1 MSNAFQTLN
10 QFFGTDWPDYLPDWP
25 DKTPFDHI
33 FIEPPPE
40 GETEVRTRLRFDQE
54 LVTNLPD
61 IDAVSFVLAPGGGVL
76 VDVEADKA
84 GTFEL
89 RIIDVPMV
97 LRFSPILLRPVR
109 PVSGQ
114 PGVFEPDP
122 TVTQVEASLGNV
134 TVKIDSA
141 GGIDLET
148 SGSVTLPPM
157 MIGESGVVIDA
168 SGILAHLKNATIPAE
183 YASLGLPNGWQ
194 GLLIER
200 APVTLPPDLAVDF
213 GGELAFEHCAIGD
226 GGFSGKLTYTP
237 VPAKEGKLMGIGFAL
252 NSVKLDFAQNSLN
265 EASING
271 TLDLPLFD
279 KPIGVKVGFNDA
291 AEFDIQLDGAATS
304 YKLRLPGISDEDIVI
319 NNPDF
324 ALHTTGD
331 EKCAVLR
338 WTENDLKRFLGNLS
352 PALKD
357 QSPPAPAE
365 MTLRVIFG
373 DPIAEFRL
381 EWEFQN
387 QARTLALPGIK
398 VTIPQKTRCCVLF
411 GGGGRSFTNL
421 SFTLTLDANTTTQ
434 AASTFAWGRGD
445 DRELQND
452 DEPANDNPL
461 FQLNLK
467 TKNAISLVLMDM
479 DVAEVAL
486 PRFLQQLE
494 TPLAKLDFD
503 AEETLCDAT
512 PFVLQSLNPDT
523 WLDSQ
528 FIVNKDAFKMP
539 FLQQKEDNPQDTQ
552 FAQFIQIKPP
562 STNTFQLDFAKSS
575 IAIAVELTLTF
586 GPISFNSDITFK
598 FNWVTFAVEVDHDSG
613 LKLLSKNAELA
624 PSKHLGLTWRLK
636 GAKAE
641 NNLYHYFTLVTK
653 DYNYQVQMAED
664 AVFELDYTQA
674 SQEPIT
680 FAVSEFVL
688 SPKGIDLTAEV
699 TDRPARMNG
708 IDTRFR
714 FHGSR
719 IEIKENRIKDFTLAG
734 SGPLPPAL
742 VGDAMVDIALQ
753 FAQREGNLTLVA
765 GSAQLQGNKLLD
777 CKGTRFQFSVDAIG
791 LKFVNDGKFHLYFT
805 LTGSAQFVLAP
816 GDDNEGALALLPK
829 IKIDMVEC
837 PLTGDASVIAKHVQ
851 FLIELP
857 KPLSFSFLKCFEF
870 ELRGFGFLPQAE
882 VFDGDPAM
890 VLSGQIKFAQGT
902 GDALNAQIDFH
913 NLHLGL
919 PAKGTFFPR
928 IYLKR
933 LAVNISMGSAFE
945 LYGMVEFTDEQLKQG
960 FEGEGSLTIQ
970 GMPRIAASFGFMRV
984 RRDENSPWLRAWFIY
999 LEVQRVSFR
1008 IPVIEIYL
1016 REIGLGFGYRYT
1028 IASIKAADLQND
1040 IKKLLQEL
1048 KALSKTQGDLSKID
1062 RWAVDLEDRGED
1074 PRWTIV
1080 LRAMISQTSGSL
1092 SPLQYIES
1100 AEMNI
1105 ACVFLIDAIIAFRSD
1120 LTFFMAARAWLNT
1133 NYHEFTTGG
1142 TDVSEKPLFS
1152 GFILLSVR
1160 KKLFLMNVS
1169 SNQEAFIGNHPPLPD
1184 FVKET
1189 IKNVQFS
1196 ATLLIQPGLFHFELG
1211 WPNMLR
1217 WGVKIGELLKIEY
1230 QAGFIFRIT
1239 PRDLT
1244 IGMSLAARGTLD
1256 IKAELDLGLVGVR
1269 VRAFAE
1275 VAFGARL
1282 IARSV
1287 FLPPD
1292 FSIYGAIGLELRIE
1306 ISIELWIK
1314 IPLIFTTI
1322 ELSFRLS
1329 LGIGFTTGM
1338 EVGFGL
1344 NPADRGIRG
1353 TGTLSISAM
1362 GHSLHVSV
1370 KLAINEGAVEK
1381 ALAVTKEVMNLGLEA
1396 TDVEGVP
1403 GVEATAIKATRIRG
1417 NALPGI
1423 IPGKATRVR
1432 DLAVGKP
1439 AKITATTQAEVI
1451 EFHLPNYSMFVIR
1464 QPDAGGW
1471 SYFIL
1476 LPKGEKQFEEA
1487 GKILDGIEPGF
1498 LPPPPLKL
1506 ILKRIFLT
1514 ERLDQGR
1521 TEEIKE
1527 IFGDKNIILNQPV
1540 LKVRTVGSEWTIIDR
1555 VNPAGQAYLIRKLT
1569 NSDRIAISELRP
1581 TGSTASFSIFTFPF
1595 FDLFSFWIGPM
1606 LDAGI
1611 LLYQIYEAI
1620 SQLGHSLSPFSWMRP
1635 ILERNAWLITDG
1647 SSGNLFRLQYRGVE
1661 GEQMKFELTQVEIS
1675 TQLFDTPLDIYQIEL
1690 DRGELPED
1698 IRNTFAS
1705 LNFPLETSITVSAI
1719 AESAKKSWRI
1729 HENTGE
1735 QNNYRVML
1743 AEDHYEIMLEVEQDF
1758 TFKMPEAFS
1767 FPSNTELVTELNMGQ
1782 VSSGLRGT
1790 FENEAGIVLS
1800 SQSSL
1805 SIITADSEWQITDA
1819 ESTPP
1824 LEYRIRKVADK
1835 LVVYGGILIEQFVA
1849 ESGWTTRSNALMNN
1863 ETLGWRVN
1871 WDANAFDAKQYDVA
1885 TTGNSE
1891 QAVNPRNVR
1900 LTLADYLNYGY
1911 RLKAMPANVQP
1922 QVIPIGDP
1930 ETNLLKDNGSV
1941 IEDERVYNPS
1951 DNAFE
1956 AAVRGAVEQF
1966 EGSPYFKRDPN
1977 VLYDRLLGEAFQDD
1991 TTIYHPSGKV
2001 PQETEQ
2007 RQAMQEN
2014 QQAMQL
2020 RGMAIQDFVSDIR
2033 EYATLSTNQQAGYP
2047 TDSTVFQMGMVFRF
2061 KGNTPEW
2068 LDGIVGDNEPKPTL
2082 SQRLSPDQKT
2092 PTTDEA
2098 TAETFNIFQTDFA
2111 KNPPQFQRVQQY
2123 TDANTIAITWDLGW
2137 SNPPHNRATKAQRD
2151 PEHHLVHYLVR
2162 RRTLDGRDRETVYTV
2177 KNAQALHLPKGSL
2190 MQRLK
2195 PRFQIVDH
2203 FSKETLDDLASLP
2216 ATGRSYLYSITPV
2229 DFAGNL
2235 GRPLTLVAT
2244 RYPNLPPLV
2253 PVSSELMVTYRL
2265 ANDILA
2271 PENATMPTTPEIV
2284 MPHRIH
2290 VEWTEPTDARRGV
2303 HVPVAIYRLIFR
2315 KDPTMPIGSYGLDS
2329 STQGPR
2335 TKSLPTSNARPVPT
2349 DIKIELELDSD
2360 GPKSARKRSELTLD
2374 TLQNAGVIS
2383 DGVWRPESW
2392 QVFFQTESVNGVPS
2406 ALAPVQLLL
2415 RVEKATLDGSTAAE
2429 ERRPAELEWLANPVQ
2444 FQLLPPEDQR
2454 AEPGL
2459 AHFPMPTGNAMVF
2472 NGSLTNIEYQEHP
2485 AGIRCIRFRWNQ
2497 GPSNAPDYPLDL
2509 NAGYYILQLDIDAQ
2523 TDETFEDKA
2532 KLANALRSIQEVQML
2547 PADDLLLTPGN
2558 TLTVNQWEAW
2568 YPSALRRRRTKESM
2582 TTIRSQIKRGPW
2594 YSWRESVLEWPPCPL
2609 DLEIDTPQKQE
2620 GMIRA
2625 KGETFERAKPFH
2637 HILQRIVDEL
2647 SRPGAENETKKA
2659 YTVDL
2664 QVSPPIQPIDL
2675 AKLMETTTPKNDPYG
2690 WAVLQRF
2697 GLTIGFTLHQP
2708 NTGEVVY
2715 GDELLSAVQQ
2725 ALETL
2730 DANEQLKGYK
2740 DYLYVELLFN
2750 SGQAV
2755 SLKPQSTNTG
2765 ALLAVCQIS
2774 LRPRTRQYLKYAS
2787 LNITG
2792 TAGSKIAVTFTLTK
2806 SHPCSLLIQSAPRS
2820 EQTSGLSGQ
2829 IELEPIGI
2837 KPIKREMK
2845 LPLNGDMTL
2854 LLRSAELPGVQISIE
2869 TPIKV
2874 GNLSAFKDQLSY
2886 DLTNKQIIVKQPLG
2900 KLDDEKIA
2908 KLRAALEGDDEAFNT
2923 LINLNFTAVTP
2934 FLPTSEFS
2942 TYFTAPNKL
2951 LLAAFANPASTN
2963 GGQQWATFRRYA
2975 EAINGPN
2982 TPQIRVPK
2990 TVPDI
2995 EALLPK
3001 YLEWSQRFFDA
3012 AGDVAELMD
3021 TQNKPLG
3028 LMQTAVGPWVATAYP
3043 RMGSPAYA
3051 TPDASGRLKYD
3062 HLLEDKWAHNY
3073 RYYIRPYGR
3082 YDLLWQSFR
3091 QSPNLF
3097 PNEQVQKLA
3106 DAVPNPADGGL
3117 DVVLDRMQPVDP
3129 PLILSSSRLD
3139 AAPKP
3144 GQPVPPGSMWEVI
3157 VAQHP
3162 EQALIER
3169 NQTLARQ
3176 LAFRQVA
3183 FTLLRR
3189 FTYDKWTAQL
3199 EDALEKH
3206 DLSGTNKYAD
3216 YVIDTLFIENRT
3228 SPLPG
3233 SYPEKPDH
3241 LDLTALSENDARS
3254 LDLPQR
3260 IGAFQQGA
3268 LALQWEALP
3277 FYYTHK
3283 LLVIAQTAS
3292 TVSSINQVEQRD
3304 FEYRSPQPG
3313 GLISSAEE
3321 TINFNG
3327 VNLTTRIRQIEIPL
3341 RRFWDSLPETAQT
3354 QWSSENPDAPS
3365 AENGTQTKKWTFGG
3379 LPDPEVVYQIVEVFN
3394 GNIEVQAEFYFDF
3407 NPKSGKYEVRQLGK
3421 QHIGSI
3427 VELVAPPANDDSQKF
3442 VLVTSL
3448 LQVTEEE
3455 LSGTN
3460 YQNWQ
3465 NGRVKIIKAGRAAA
3479 RIQITGVFTSDDRA
3493 NAFPVMANNTDR
3505 QLIANLHN
3513 GWYSQETITEEPSE
3527 ESLNDDLKKLI
3538 DFPYTAECTLIW
3550 EGTITADEKTAL
3562 LALPGDTEFKSAV
3575 VRLTVAAEKAKSG
3588 EVIRESISR
3597 DLEPLPKTP
3606 GNMGMHI
3613 RLEKSE
3619 DGSRYTALV
3628 WIGGLLT
3635 DSIKSALEHSLTIW
3649 TQATGMQ
3656 KEVDALIEALD
3667 SRVITQTL
3675 PPAALIQ
3682 TELPTILQNRLTIA
3696 KDSLSWGRGT
3706 PTNAE
3711 RGALN
3716 ALEGN
3721 EDFLQ
3726 AVQNLLA
3733 ALDSDKTIAIGKD
3746 DTFTI
3751 TPSTLKNRII
3761 VNTDPPTLTWKGPA
3775 PTDTQRAAL
3784 DQLLQLPRSQETII
3798 LRQLM
3803 NAIDAR
3809 QQVAMKPIEE
3819 RLRQEDVQQM
3829 FAGQLTIRPTEV
3841 EWKGRIHSQEQLEKL
3856 EALVGDPPFKDAITA
3871 IIKEIKEGEV
3881 SVPIDRVTRPHQDDL
3896 PEILRDKLMI
3906 GCAVIR
3912 YHGLM
3917 TPAEVQAIHN
3927 LFTHKV
3933 DQRAA
3938 LRLYTSGL
3946 NKGMRGRQLK
3956 IRSRRGS
3963 AAPSTMI
3970 PFETKP
3976 IEVGE

>member
-10 QFFGTDWPDYLPDWP
+10 QFFGADWPDYLPDWP
-25 DKTPFDHI
+25 DKSPFDHI

-40 GETEVRTRLRFDQE
+40 GTTEVRTRLRFDQE
-54 LVTNLPD
+54 LVTNLPG

-76 VDVEADKA
+76 VNVEADKA

-97 LRFSPILLRPVR
+97 LRFSPTLLRPVR
-109 PVSGQ
+109 SVNGH
-114 PGVFEPDP
+114 FEPDP
-122 TVTQVEASLGNV
+122 TITHVEASLGNV
-134 TVKIDSA
+134 TVKIDGD

-148 SGSVTLPPM
+148 SGNVTLPPI

-168 SGILAHLKNATIPAE
+168 SNVIAHLKNVAIPTE
-183 YASLGLPNGWQ
+183 YAPLGLPANWQ

-237 VPAKEGKLMGIGFAL
+237 VPAKTGSLLGIGFEL
-252 NSVKLDFAQNSLN
+252 KNVKLDFVQNSLN
-265 EASING
+265 EAAISG
-271 TLDLPLFD
+271 ALDLPIFD
-279 KPIGVKVGFNDA
+279 KPIGVKVKFNDQG
-291 AEFDIQLDGAATS
+291 EFDIELDSIIPS
-304 YKLRLPGISDEDIVI
+304 YKLRLPGISNEDIVI
-319 NNPDF
+319 DNPEF

-331 EKCAVLR
+331 DKCAALR

-357 QSPPAPAE
+357 QSPPVPAE

-373 DPIAEFRL
+373 NPIAEFRL

-387 QARTLALPGIK
+387 QARTFGLPGVK
-398 VTIPQKTRCCVLF
+398 VTIPQKTRYCVLL

-421 SFTLTLDANTTTQ
+421 SFILTLDANTTTQ

-452 DEPANDNPL
+452 DEQTGDAPL
-461 FQLNLK
+461 FRLALK
-467 TKNAISLVLMDM
+467 TNKVVSLALMDM
-479 DVAEVAL
+479 DASEIAL

-512 PFVLQSLNPDT
+512 PFALQSLNPDT
-523 WLDSQ
+523 WLTSQ
-528 FIVNKDAFKMP
+528 FIVNQDAFKMP

-598 FNWVTFAVEVDHDSG
+598 FNWVTFAVEVDHESG
-613 LKLLSKNAELA
+613 LKLLSKQAELA
-624 PSKHLGLTWRLK
+624 PSNHLGLTWRLK

-653 DYNYQVQMAED
+653 DYNYQVQMAKG

-680 FAVSEFVL
+680 FAISDFVL
-688 SPKGIDLTAEV
+688 SPKGINLTAEV

-719 IEIKENRIKDFTLAG
+719 LEIKENQIKDFTLAG

-753 FAQREGNLTLVA
+753 FAQRNGNLTLIE

-805 LTGSAQFVLAP
+805 LTGSAQFVLVP

-829 IKIDMVEC
+829 IKIDMIEC

-882 VFDGDPAM
+882 VFDNDPAM

-913 NLHLGL
+913 NLYLGL

-945 LYGMVEFTDEQLKQG
+945 LYGMVEFTDEKLKQG

-984 RRDENSPWLRAWFIY
+984 RHDEESPWLRAWFIY

-1028 IASIKAADLQND
+1028 ITSIKAADLQND

-1062 RWAVDLEDRGED
+1062 RWAIDLEEKGED

-1080 LRAMISQTSGSL
+1080 LRAMISQTSGSQ
-1092 SPLQYIES
+1092 SPLQYIEQT
-1100 AEMNI
+1100 EMNLP
-1105 ACVFLIDAIIAFRSD
+1105 CVFLIDAIIAFRSD

-1184 FVKET
+1184 FIKDT

-1196 ATLLIQPGLFHFELG
+1196 ATLMIQPGLFHFELG

-1217 WGVKIGELLKIEY
+1217 WNVTIKEILKIEY

-1244 IGMSLAARGTLD
+1244 IGISMAVRGTLE

-1282 IARSV
+1282 IARST

-1292 FSIYGAIGLELRIE
+1292 FGIYGAIGLELRIE

-1314 IPLIFTTI
+1314 IPLLFTTI
-1322 ELSFRLS
+1322 ELSFKLS
-1329 LGIGFTTGM
+1329 LGIGFTAGL
-1338 EVGFGL
+1338 EVGFAL

-1370 KLAINEGAVEK
+1370 KLAINEQAVEK

-1403 GVEATAIKATRIRG
+1403 GVEATKPDAIKAAPIRG
-1417 NALPGI
+1417 AAI
-1423 IPGKATRVR
+1423 IPGKATRVQ
-1432 DLAVGKP
+1432 AMAIGKP
-1439 AKITATTQAEVI
+1439 TKAIKAQADETEVI
-1451 EFHLPNYSMFVIR
+1451 TFHLPNYSMFVIR
-1464 QPDAGGW
+1464 QPDANGW

-1476 LPKGEKQFEEA
+1476 LPKGEKQFEEN
-1487 GKILDGIEPGF
+1487 GQILDGVEPGF

-1506 ILKRIFLT
+1506 KLKRAL
-1514 ERLDQGR
+1514 LNDQ
-1521 TEEIKE
+1521 
-1527 IFGDKNIILNQPV
+1527 
-1540 LKVRTVGSEWTIIDR
+1540 
-1555 VNPAGQAYLIRKLT
+1555 
-1569 NSDRIAISELRP
+1569 
-1581 TGSTASFSIFTFPF
+1581 
-1595 FDLFSFWIGPM
+1595 
-1606 LDAGI
+1606 
-1611 LLYQIYEAI
+1611 
-1620 SQLGHSLSPFSWMRP
+1620 
-1635 ILERNAWLITDG
+1635 
-1647 SSGNLFRLQYRGVE
+1647 
-1661 GEQMKFELTQVEIS
+1661 
-1675 TQLFDTPLDIYQIEL
+1675 L
-1690 DRGELPED
+1690 DRGETEGIKTVFEDNAITLSQPSVWVRRFGQAWTLIDLSAAVPQTGYLLRKDPNADIINVEKLTDSNDPITIGFQEFEQFILNNYEGWIKNLLDAGYIFWGFYTSLFQIIQDSVGLANLWMHPIIRGERWLLTRDAEPRRYFHLKYRKNDQTGNVEFTWNEVTLESLFQADLDVYQSLLNNQELPQD
-1698 IRNTFAS
+1698 IRTAFNDVDH
-1705 LNFPLETSITVSAI
+1705 PLTTEISVEVIEETLR
-1719 AESAKKSWRI
+1719 WRI
-1729 HENTGE
+1729 SENGE
-1735 QNNYRVML
+1735 DPNTYQVERV
-1743 AEDHYEIMLEVEQDF
+1743 EDHYEIMLEVEQDF
-1758 TFKMPEAFS
+1758 SLRFPPIFS
-1767 FPSNTELVTELNMGQ
+1767 FEPTGELIMRMNAGELSANLKGI
-1782 VSSGLRGT
+1782 
-1790 FENEAGIVLS
+1790 FENLAGIILS
-1800 SQSSL
+1800 SEAQVRF
-1805 SIITADSEWQITDA
+1805 IKMDEVWEITDSA
-1819 ESTPP
+1819 TVYRLHKTNDR
-1824 LEYRIRKVADK
+1824 LEIYRNFD
-1835 LVVYGGILIEQFVA
+1835 IEQYVA
-1849 ESGWTTRSNALMNN
+1849 ADGWINRGNSLLNKEAV
-1863 ETLGWRVN
+1863 GWGVN
-1871 WDANAFDAKQYDVA
+1871 WDANAFDAKQYDI
-1885 TTGNSE
+1885 GNNA
-1891 QAVNPRNVR
+1891 QAVNPRDVR
-1900 LTLADYLNYGY
+1900 LTLADYLSYGY
-1911 RLKAMPANVQP
+1911 RLKSLDATKQP
-1922 QVIPIGDP
+1922 QVVPIGDP
-1930 ETNLLKDNGSV
+1930 NTDLLKNDGSV
-1941 IEDERVYNPS
+1941 VEDERVYNPS

-1977 VLYDRLLGEAFQDD
+1977 VLYDQLLGQAFQDD
-1991 TTIYHPSGKV
+1991 TTVYHPSGII
-2001 PQETEQ
+2001 PTDQSE
-2007 RQAMQEN
+2007 RQVMQEN
-2014 QQAMQL
+2014 QQATQL
-2020 RGMAIQDFVSDIR
+2020 RGMVIQDFVADIR
-2033 EYATLSTNQQAGYP
+2033 EYAAHSPKQQEDYP
-2047 TDSTVFQMGMVFRF
+2047 IESTVFQMGMVFRF
-2061 KGNTPEW
+2061 KGETPEW
-2068 LDGIVGDNEPKPTL
+2068 LDGIIEENEPKLTLRQRRDPNQKAPTE
-2082 SQRLSPDQKT
+2082 
-2092 PTTDEA
+2092 DEA
-2098 TAETFNIFQTDFA
+2098 TAETFNIFQTDFS

-2123 TDANTIAITWDLGW
+2123 TDANTIAITWDLQW
-2137 SNPPHNRATKAQRD
+2137 SGSPHKRASKAQRE

-2162 RRTLDGRDRETVYTV
+2162 RRTLDGREREVVYTV
-2177 KNAQALHLPKGSL
+2177 KNAQALHLEKDSL
-2190 MQRLK
+2190 MKRLK

-2216 ATGRSYLYSITPV
+2216 ATGRSYLYTITPI

-2253 PVSSELMVTYRL
+2253 PVNSELTATYRL
-2265 ANDILA
+2265 ANEILA
-2271 PENATMPTTPEIV
+2271 PENATAPTTPEVV
-2284 MPHRIH
+2284 MPSRVH
-2290 VEWTEPTDARRGV
+2290 VEWTEPTDTRRGV
-2303 HVPVAIYRLIFR
+2303 HVPVAVYRLIFR

-2329 STQGPR
+2329 ATQGPR
-2335 TKSLPTSNARPVPT
+2335 TKSLPTSNARPLPT
-2349 DIKIELELDSD
+2349 DIKIDLELDSE
-2360 GPKSARKRSELTLD
+2360 GPKSARKLAELSLD
-2374 TLQNAGVIS
+2374 TLQKAGVIS

-2392 QVFFQTESVNGVPS
+2392 QIFFQTESVNGVPS

-2415 RVEKATLDGSTAAE
+2415 RVEKSTSEGLAAE
-2429 ERRPAELEWLANPVQ
+2429 ERRPAELEWLANPIH
-2444 FQLLPPEDQR
+2444 FPLLPPEDQR

-2459 AHFPMPTGNAMVF
+2459 AHFPMPIGDSMHFTG
-2472 NGSLTNIEYQEHP
+2472 GLENIAYQEHP

-2497 GPSNAPDYPLDL
+2497 GPSDTPDYPLDL
-2509 NAGYYILQLDIDAQ
+2509 NAGYHILQLDIDAN
-2523 TDETFEDKA
+2523 TDEIFEDRN
-2532 KLANALRSIQEVQML
+2532 KLANALRGIQEVQML
-2547 PADDLLLTPGN
+2547 PAEDLLLTPSN
-2558 TLTVNQWEAW
+2558 TLSVNQWEAW
-2568 YPSALRRRRTKESM
+2568 YPSALRRRRSKETMSA
-2582 TTIRSQIKRGPW
+2582 IRSRITRGPW
-2594 YSWRESVLEWPPCPL
+2594 HSWRESVLEWPPCPL
-2609 DLEIDTPQKQE
+2609 DTDPGLENEAMVK
-2620 GMIRA
+2620 A
-2625 KGETFERAKPFH
+2625 KGDTFERAKPFH
-2637 HILQRIVDEL
+2637 HILQRIVNEL
-2647 SRPGAENETKKA
+2647 SRPATEGETKKA
-2659 YTVDL
+2659 YAVDL
-2664 QVSPPIQPIDL
+2664 QVSPPIQPVELIP
-2675 AKLMETTTPKNDPYG
+2675 LMNTTAPKNDPYG
-2690 WAVLQRF
+2690 WGVLQRF

-2708 NTGEVVY
+2708 NTGEVVF
-2715 GDELLSAVQQ
+2715 GEELLDAVHA
-2725 ALETL
+2725 ALQKL
-2730 DANEQLKGYK
+2730 DAAKRLDGYK
-2740 DYLYVELLFN
+2740 DYLYVELLF
-2750 SGQAV
+2750 SSSQAV
-2755 SLKPQSTNTG
+2755 SLKPQDTKAG

-2774 LRPRTRQYLKYAS
+2774 LRPRTRQYLKYGS
-2787 LNITG
+2787 LKITG
-2792 TAGSKIAVTFTLTK
+2792 AAGSKIGVIFTLTNK
-2806 SHPCSLLIQSAPRS
+2806 QPCSLLIQSAPKP
-2820 EQTSGLSGQ
+2820 EQTSGSSGQ
-2829 IELEPIGI
+2829 IELETEDGT
-2837 KPIKREMK
+2837 PIKREMK

-2854 LLRSAELPGVQISIE
+2854 LMRSAELPSIQISVPV
-2869 TPIKV
+2869 TANAV
-2874 GNLSAFKDQLSY
+2874 GNLADFAAQLTY
-2886 DLTNKQIIVKQPLG
+2886 DATNKQIIVKQPLG
-2900 KLDDEKIA
+2900 KLNDTQLTTLKT
-2908 KLRAALEGDDEAFNT
+2908 ALEKDLDAFNA
-2923 LINLNFTAVTP
+2923 LVNLSFSTIEP
-2934 FLPTSEFS
+2934 FWPSSEFS
-2942 TYFTAPNKL
+2942 SYFTAPDKL
-2951 LLAAFANPASTN
+2951 LAAAFANPANNN
-2963 GGQQWATFRRYA
+2963 GGQQWATLRRYA
-2975 EAINGPN
+2975 EAINGPPE
-2982 TPQIRVPK
+2982 TDQIRIPAAIK
-2990 TVPDI
+2990 DI
-2995 EALLPK
+2995 ETLLPQ
-3001 YLEWSQRFFDA
+3001 YIDWSQRFFDA
-3012 AGDVAELMD
+3012 AGDVVEITDA
-3021 TQNKPLG
+3021 QQKPMG
-3028 LMQTAVGPWVATAYP
+3028 LLQTAVGPWVATAYP
-3043 RMGSPAYA
+3043 RMGSPAFA
-3051 TPDASGRLKYD
+3051 TPDAGGRLKYD

-3106 DAVPNPADGGL
+3106 DAVPDPMEGGL
-3117 DVVLDRMQPVDP
+3117 DVVLDRTQPVDA
-3129 PLILSSSRLD
+3129 PLILRSSRLD
-3139 AAPKP
+3139 APTKP
-3144 GQPVPPGSMWEVI
+3144 GQPVPPGSIWEVI

-3169 NQTLARQ
+3169 NQTVARQ

-3189 FTYDKWTAQL
+3189 FTYDKWTTQL
-3199 EDALEKH
+3199 EDALKKH
-3206 DLSGTNKYAD
+3206 DLSGEDKYAE
-3216 YVIDTLFIENRT
+3216 YSIPTRFIENRT
-3228 SPLPG
+3228 PQPPTA
-3233 SYPEKPDH
+3233 YPEKPDH

-3254 LDLPQR
+3254 LDLPER
-3260 IGAFQQGA
+3260 VGAFQQGA

-3292 TVSSINQVEQRD
+3292 TVSNINQVEQRD
-3304 FEYRSPQPG
+3304 FEYRSPQPNA
-3313 GLISSAEE
+3313 LMSSAEE
-3321 TINFNG
+3321 IISFNG
-3327 VNLTTRIRQIEIPL
+3327 TNQTTRIRLIDIPL

-3354 QWSSENPDAPS
+3354 QWSSENPDAAP
-3365 AENGTQTKKWTFGG
+3365 NGGTGKQWTFGG
-3379 LPDPEVVYQIVEVFN
+3379 LPDPEVVYQIIEVFN
-3394 GNIEVQAEFYFDF
+3394 GNIEVQAEYYFDF

-3427 VELVAPPANDDSQKF
+3427 IELFAPAEEDISLEF
-3442 VLVTSL
+3442 ALRTSL

-3455 LSGTN
+3455 LSGKN
-3460 YQNWQ
+3460 YIAWE
-3465 NGRVKIIKAGRAAA
+3465 NGRVKIIPAGAKAA
-3479 RIQITGVFTSDDRA
+3479 RIQITGVFAQDDQTKV
-3493 NAFPVMANNTDR
+3493 FPVMDNDLDR
-3505 QLIANLHN
+3505 QLIAKIYE
-3513 GWYSQETITEEPSE
+3513 GWYSQEAITEEISE
-3527 ESLNDDLKKLI
+3527 ESLSDDLKKLV
-3538 DFPYTAECTLIW
+3538 DFPYANECFLVW
-3550 EGTITADEKTAL
+3550 EGPITDEEKAAL
-3562 LALPGDTEFKSAV
+3562 LALPGDEEFKSALG
-3575 VRLTVAAEKAKSG
+3575 RLAKAAEKAKTD
-3588 EVIRESISR
+3588 EIVKESIPR
-3597 DLEPLPKTP
+3597 DLIPFPK
-3606 GNMGMHI
+3606 GGANIGAFI
-3613 RLEKSE
+3613 RLEKIE
-3619 DGSRYTALV
+3619 AGTRYAALV
-3628 WIGGLLT
+3628 WIGGILT
-3635 DSIKSALEHSLTIW
+3635 DNIKFALEASLKIW

-3656 KEVDALIEALD
+3656 KEVDALMQALD
-3667 SRVITQTL
+3667 DRVITQPV
-3675 PPAALIQ
+3675 PPARPIQ
-3682 TELPTILQNRLTIA
+3682 AELPTILRQRLTIA
-3696 KDSLSWGRGT
+3696 KDNLSWGRGT
-3706 PTNAE
+3706 PTDAE
-3711 RGALN
+3711 REALN
-3716 ALEGN
+3716 VLQGDA
-3721 EDFLQ
+3721 DFLQ

-3733 ALDSDKTIAIGKD
+3733 ALDADKTIRLGD
-3746 DTFTI
+3746 DVFN
-3751 TPSTLKNRII
+3751 PTLPEILRERII
-3761 VNTDPPTLTWKGPA
+3761 ETTNPRTLTWKGPA
-3775 PTDTQRAAL
+3775 PTDAERAAL
-3784 DQLLQLPRSQETII
+3784 NELLQQSSPENRGI
-3798 LRQLM
+3798 LTKLV
-3803 NAIDAR
+3803 NAIDAP
-3809 QQVAMKPIEE
+3809 QQQPVKPVVE
-3819 RLRQEDVQQM
+3819 RLRQKNLPQTL
-3829 FAGQLTIRPTEV
+3829 AGQLIIRPTEV
-3841 EWKGRIHSQEQLEKL
+3841 EWKGRIHSQEQLGML
-3856 EALVGDPPFKDAITA
+3856 EMLVGDQPFKDAIAA

-3881 SVPIDRVTRPHQDDL
+3881 SVPIDRAAQIHQNEL
-3896 PEILRDKLMI
+3896 PETLSDKLMI
-3906 GCAVIR
+3906 GCAIIR

-3917 TPAEVQAIHN
+3917 TPDEARAIHN

-3938 LRLYTSGL
+3938 LRLYSSSL
-3946 NKGMRGRQLK
+3946 NKGLRGRQLK

-3963 AAPSTMI
+3963 AAPSPMI
-3970 PFETKP
+3970 ALETEP
-3976 IEVGE
+3976 VEVGE